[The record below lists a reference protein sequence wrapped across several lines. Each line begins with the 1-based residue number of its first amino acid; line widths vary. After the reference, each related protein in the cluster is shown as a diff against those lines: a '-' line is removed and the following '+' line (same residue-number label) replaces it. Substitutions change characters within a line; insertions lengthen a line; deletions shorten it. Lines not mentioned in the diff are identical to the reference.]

1 MLFRLPLT
9 SFLWLWWHVFH
20 AWVHTNTGSHN
31 MQIHA
36 HTHTHTHTYM
46 LTKSQQGMW
55 WEDEAVFV
63 QIFLKTGQKNTFF
76 SQVLAGNMM
85 LLCNSE
91 SFSVMLYYCWNPV
104 LFNKSQ
110 LGMKQEMSE
119 VCTVTAIRQS
129 LFQLASSVSSPS
141 SLSVTSCLVSRLVP
155 RRSISGGGLRSAT
168 RPRAFPSGF

>member
-1 MLFRLPLT
+1 
-9 SFLWLWWHVFH
+9 
-20 AWVHTNTGSHN
+20 
-31 MQIHA
+31 
-36 HTHTHTHTYM
+36 
-46 LTKSQQGMW
+46 
-55 WEDEAVFV
+55 
-63 QIFLKTGQKNTFF
+63 
-76 SQVLAGNMM
+76 M